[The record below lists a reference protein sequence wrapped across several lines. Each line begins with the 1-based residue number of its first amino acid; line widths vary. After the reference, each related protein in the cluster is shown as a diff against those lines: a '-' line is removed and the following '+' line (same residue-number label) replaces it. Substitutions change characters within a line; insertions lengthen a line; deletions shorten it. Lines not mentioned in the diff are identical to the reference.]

1 MRGVAETLSEVIAA
15 NERLVLRQLALQVL
29 LLGLSASGLFRLEGA
44 WWWGALSVAILVG
57 LGIASRVFFFAYWS
71 RTPLGQRWR
80 ALALGASR
88 RRERVVELHG
98 PTGEVLHLPVPHALV
113 QRLHDAAVSEG
124 IPVATDDAA
133 RARLNA
139 QSARENL
146 LTRIELLIDEVPTP
160 ELRQAIRETLEQV
173 RARGGETAAANP
185 PLEKLEVSL
194 VAEHSAQTTTSLRGP
209 NPVYAVEIRSHLA
222 ELTRLLG

>member
-1 MRGVAETLSEVIAA
+1 M
-15 NERLVLRQLALQVL
+15 
-29 LLGLSASGLFRLEGA
+29 
-44 WWWGALSVAILVG
+44 AILVG

-71 RTPLGQRWR
+71 RTPVGRPWR

-88 RRERVVELHG
+88 RREQVVELHG
-98 PTGEVLHLPVPHALV
+98 LTGEVLHLPVPHALV
-113 QRLHDAAVSEG
+113 QRLHDAAVLEG
-124 IPVATDDAA
+124 IPVATDDGS

-146 LTRIELLIDEVPTP
+146 LTRIELLIGEVPTP

-173 RARGGETAAANP
+173 RARGRETAATNP

-194 VAEHSAQTTTSLRGP
+194 MAEHSAQTTTSLRGP